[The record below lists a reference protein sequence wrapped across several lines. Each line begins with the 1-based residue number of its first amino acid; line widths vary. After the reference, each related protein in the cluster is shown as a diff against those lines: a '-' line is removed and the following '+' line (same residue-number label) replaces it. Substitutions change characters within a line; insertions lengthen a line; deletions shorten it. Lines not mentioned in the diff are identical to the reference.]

1 MEVPVK
7 EVIVTIDGRHGG
19 KFSVVQFED
28 GEYGVTRDGTTL
40 TRCGNDLKKC
50 LRTLQSLAGIDG
62 AEHG

>member
-28 GEYGVTRDGTTL
+28 GEYGVTRDGATL
-40 TRCGNDLKKC
+40 TRCGNNLKEC
-50 LRTLQSLAGIDG
+50 LRALQSLAGIDG